1 MLLRA
6 SSEAIGEQA
15 ALEGALGQGDGGL
28 PGGAE
33 LIRFAEAATLGS
45 DDLCDARREL
55 IAALGPEAFVEAAA
69 TVGIFNGLVR
79 VADAIGV
86 PLDDGT
92 LDNSLDFRAALGIDE
107 FGGARNTDLDDAQPR
122 ERAGSALSLL
132 LRSK

>member
-6 SSEAIGEQA
+6 SSEAIGQQA
-15 ALEGALGQGDGGL
+15 ELEGTLGQGDGGV
-28 PGGAE
+28 PGGAQ

-45 DDLCDARREL
+45 EDLDDARREL

-79 VADAIGV
+79 VADATGI

-92 LDNSLDFRAALGIDE
+92 LDDSLDFRATLGLDE
-107 FGGARNTDLDDAQPR
+107 FGGARNTELGNAQPR
-122 ERAGSALSLL
+122 ERDGDALKLF
-132 LRSK
+132 LRT

>member
-6 SSEAIGEQA
+6 SSEAIGQQA
-15 ALEGALGQGDGGL
+15 ELEGTLGQGDGGV
-28 PGGAE
+28 PGGAQ

-45 DDLCDARREL
+45 EDLDDARREL

-79 VADAIGV
+79 VADATGI

-92 LDNSLDFRAALGIDE
+92 LDDSLDFRATLGLDE
-107 FGGARNTDLDDAQPR
+107 FGGARNTELGNAQPR
-122 ERAGSALSLL
+122 ERAGDALKLF
-132 LRSK
+132 LRT